1 MKRHLLF
8 MYLLAC
14 LLVGVTMLASSC
26 GGSSVPKE
34 KTAAQRAEDY
44 HKNLTTDDLSFF
56 ELKGN
61 VKSVAYPEGFLRQF
75 DMVPVSHAECDSL
88 CFSATGLCESLLAY
102 GGDSLQTVRNTVGA
116 IAGFSTVNGKAI
128 VSVERNADG
137 QVIGW
142 AIGDARYALSYA
154 NGMLSGVT
162 LSVGGK
168 ARVSANIK
176 VLATDNLGNWTTRQL
191 SVEDKTPI
199 VQHRHIRYY

>member
-1 MKRHLLF
+1 M
-8 MYLLAC
+8 
-14 LLVGVTMLASSC
+14 
-26 GGSSVPKE
+26 PKE

-61 VKSVAYPEGFLRQF
+61 VKSVAYPDGFLRQF
-75 DMVPVSHAECDSL
+75 DMASVSHAESDSL

-102 GGDSLQTVRNTVGA
+102 GGDSLQAVRNTVGA
-116 IAGFSTVNGKAI
+116 IAGFATANGKTI

-137 QVIGW
+137 QVVGW
-142 AIGDARYALSYA
+142 TIGDTRYALSYA
-154 NGMLSGVT
+154 DGVLSGVT

-168 ARVSANIK
+168 AKASANIK

-191 SVEDKTPI
+191 SVEGKTPI
-199 VQHRHIRYY
+199 VQRRHIRYY